1 MFLFQKVKRAFTLIE
16 LLVVIAIIAVLI
28 GLLLPAVQ
36 KVREAAAR
44 MKCSAQLKQ
53 LNTAVHNYASTYDG
67 TMPSISTRPKHPAP
81 PPAGNYG
88 PPGDGRNVLGDLL
101 PFIEQEAL
109 YKDGATMQGFPGYG
123 AAPFPYAFWDGNV
136 PGIGVVRLAPVK
148 VFQCPSDPT
157 MINGWAANQ
166 VGGWMGSSYSANYL
180 VFGGGRNYTGWGT
193 SYVASYNIANMP
205 DGTSNTVGFAEK
217 LSACTQNASSNNGVL
232 WSHPNGDWG
241 SPWGPAFAY
250 SGVQTGAAAPAGNWQ
265 LPPQIQPMPWQTACD
280 PLRPSTGHAGAEQVA
295 MMDGSVRG
303 VTAAVS
309 PTTWLIA
316 ITPDDGQ
323 VLPPDW

>member
-1 MFLFQKVKRAFTLIE
+1 MFLLRNVKRAFTLIE

-53 LNTAVHNYASTYDG
+53 LGVAVHNYASTYDG
-67 TMPSISTRPKHPAP
+67 KLPAISTRPKNVPISP
-81 PPAGNYG
+81 
-88 PPGDGRNVLGDLL
+88 PPGDGQNVLGELL
-101 PFIEQEAL
+101 PFLEMEAINKAGL
-109 YKDGATMQGFPGYG
+109 STY
-123 AAPFPYAFWDGNV
+123 PYWDGPV
-136 PGIGVVRLAPVK
+136 AGIGVVRQAPVK
-148 VFQCPSDPT
+148 VFSCPSDST
-157 MINGWAANQ
+157 MVGGWAANQ
-166 VGGWMGSSYSANYL
+166 IGGWMGSSYSASYL

-193 SYVASYNIANMP
+193 SYVAAYNIGNVP

-217 LSACTQNASSNNGVL
+217 LAACTPSNGVL

-241 SPWGPAFAY
+241 SPWGPSFAY
-250 SGVQTGAAAPAGNWQ
+250 SGAATGTAPTPGNWQ
-265 LPPQIQPMPWQTACD
+265 LPPMIQPLPWQTMCD
-280 PLRPSTGHAGAEQVA
+280 PLRPSTTHAGAEQVC

-303 VTAAVS
+303 VTSAVGAA
-309 PTTWLIA
+309 TWLIA
-316 ITPDDGQ
+316 ITPDDGL